1 MAVHARRP
9 GREKPEAPV
18 TATSRPRDDRPVAIA
33 DHARVRKSEQQV
45 RGEEADPFSV
55 IEKQEG
61 QREITP
67 AGGRARGGAM
77 AAGGGCTKSAPAW
90 LG

>member
-1 MAVHARRP
+1 M
-9 GREKPEAPV
+9 
-18 TATSRPRDDRPVAIA
+18 SRPRVDRPVAIA

-61 QREITP
+61 
-67 AGGRARGGAM
+67 
-77 AAGGGCTKSAPAW
+77 
-90 LG
+90 